1 MATTMMTRNISKY
14 HCLIFRILI
23 FRQYYGSAGSG
34 MKYSFSTVNSD
45 EFPLEDI
52 LATLQLIDDPAYLA
66 ETIVDQESTSKT
78 SR

>member
-1 MATTMMTRNISKY
+1 
-14 HCLIFRILI
+14 
-23 FRQYYGSAGSG
+23 